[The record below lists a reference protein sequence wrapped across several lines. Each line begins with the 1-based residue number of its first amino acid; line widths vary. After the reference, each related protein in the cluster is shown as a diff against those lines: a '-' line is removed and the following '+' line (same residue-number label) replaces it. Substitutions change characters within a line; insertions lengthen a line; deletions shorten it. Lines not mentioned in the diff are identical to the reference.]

1 MYLTHLEVT
10 NIKRFKRL
18 RLDLTHEVPG
28 VDGQPGRR
36 APRMWTVLIGENGTC
51 KTTLL
56 QCVALTAL
64 GSGDL
69 RLLDNTVNPLFPR
82 REAEGVEP
90 GKIVSRFQVAAEALD
105 ALLVERAIG
114 EGPERYTP
122 PPEAPQGEGQ
132 MAVTLHIQT
141 DRRDARLRERSAYA
155 RWDSAARDLNG
166 GRQATAMNVLA
177 QARNRRPEPPGYFV
191 AAYGVSRE
199 MPDPDMEFNPPD
211 PVSRL
216 RPLFKSDARLM
227 ATRFADFFGRQSDEA
242 RGGYLDA
249 MRHVLGEGDG
259 ALVPGLDSFDLDVRG
274 ERLTTRFHRHTFSHA
289 GTPVPSISLPQGYQ
303 SVLTWLFD
311 LVGQALA
318 VPGAP
323 TDPAK
328 LRGLV
333 LIDELDQH
341 LHPALQVRLVPHLRR
356 VLPKMQFIVTTHSP
370 GLLSSFSPEEIV
382 PLQWD
387 ELRGTVR
394 VMDDS
399 AWADPQMLTGS
410 EILSTWFGRANGPL
424 NPEGRDRRS
433 LAGILATPEELLT
446 DYLRD
451 QVEPLMRQL
460 TAKLGPPPRWLSPV
474 ELERLAA
481 LRARRRG

>member
-28 VDGQPGRR
+28 VDGQPRRR

-64 GSGDL
+64 GSTELG
-69 RLLDNTVNPLFPR
+69 LLDDTVNPLFPR
-82 REAEGVEP
+82 REAEGVAP

-105 ALLVERAIG
+105 ALLVERPIG
-114 EGPERYTP
+114 DGPERYTP
-122 PPEAPQGEGQ
+122 PQGGHQEDGNI
-132 MAVTLHIQT
+132 AVTLQIRA
-141 DRRDARLRERSAYA
+141 DRGGGERMPTRAHA
-155 RWDSAARDLNG
+155 GWDNAERTIDNTRG
-166 GRQATAMNVLA
+166 VRGWGVLA
-177 QARNRRPEPPGYFV
+177 QARDRRPEPHGFFV

-199 MPDPDMEFNPPD
+199 MPDPGMVFTTLNPTN
-211 PVSRL
+211 RL
-216 RPLFKSDARLM
+216 KPLFKTDSRLM
-227 ATRFADFFGRQSDEA
+227 ATRFADFFGLQGDNA
-242 RGGYLDA
+242 RDRYLDA
-249 MRHVLGEGDG
+249 MRRVLGEGDG
-259 ALVPGLDSFDLDVRG
+259 ALVQGLDSFDLDVRG

-323 TDPAK
+323 TDPAE

-387 ELRGTVR
+387 ERRGAVR
-394 VMDDS
+394 VVDDS

-424 NPEGRDRRS
+424 NPVGRDRRS

-451 QVEPLMRQL
+451 QVEPLMHQL
-460 TAKLGPPPRWLSPV
+460 TATLGPDTLWLSDS
-474 ELERLAA
+474 EQERLAA